1 LWFVGGLSLAG
12 LAGPRII
19 AQSSG
24 WALLAAVL
32 RAFTRRP
39 RYTLWPMAT
48 KKKAK
53 KFRAVTA
60 VKEMARERIGIP
72 RPTQVVPDRKKKKK
86 EKHKATLGKLLGD
99 S

>member
-1 LWFVGGLSLAG
+1 
-12 LAGPRII
+12 
-19 AQSSG
+19 
-24 WALLAAVL
+24 
-32 RAFTRRP
+32 
-39 RYTLWPMAT
+39 MAT

-86 EKHKATLGKLLGD
+86 DKEKHKATLGKLLGD
-99 S
+99 C